1 MTPRPSPYRL
11 DNDDYWVVCEAA
23 NNLTKQACTLGSQH
37 LQDGMLQLQF
47 TREIAYFTKSLVN
60 DVEAGRKT
68 PEEAVLAM
76 RMEQR
81 DLGDQSFEIIKKGAG
96 FISGALQI
104 ATGATICYRT
114 GGLLCVVAGAPMIAH
129 GVNNIIEN
137 GQNLWTGRSDAQ
149 GPVRKGYQ
157 LLANTLGGKKQ
168 DGNVAYGAV
177 DIGLSIYSMGRL
189 VSKPGA
195 WRLFRYVKTDYVRA
209 HTTMGTGPI
218 MFEIGIDM
226 MTGQQ
231 IYVELKE

>member
-76 RMEQR
+76 KMEQA
-81 DLGDQSFEIIKKGAG
+81 DLIDQGGEVFKKGAG
-96 FISGALQI
+96 IIAGALQI
-104 ATGATICYRT
+104 ATGATICYGS
-114 GGLLCVVAGAPMIAH
+114 GGLLCVIAGGPMIAH

-137 GQNLWTGRSDAQ
+137 SVNLWTGRSDTQ
-149 GPVRKGYQ
+149 GPVRQGYQ
-157 LLANTLGGKKQ
+157 AVAKAVGGTAR
-168 DGNVAYGAV
+168 DGSVAYGTA
-177 DIGLSIYSMGRL
+177 DIGLSIYGMWRMVL
-189 VSKPGA
+189 KPGA
-195 WRLFRYVKTDYVRA
+195 WRLFRYVKTDYVRS
-209 HTTMGTGPI
+209 HTLMGTGPI
-218 MFEIGIDM
+218 LFEIGIDM
-226 MTGQQ
+226 QTGQQ

>member
-76 RMEQR
+76 KMEQR
-81 DLGDQSFEIIKKGAG
+81 SLLDQSSTATRQGAAA
-96 FISGALQI
+96 IAGALQI
-104 ATGATICYRT
+104 ASGVGACYASAMT
-114 GGLLCVVAGAPMIAH
+114 LCLGIGLPLIAH
-129 GVNNIIEN
+129 GINNVYE
-137 GQNLWTGRSDAQ
+137 GGRNLWEGRSDTE

-157 LLANTLGGKKQ
+157 SAAKALGGDAH
-168 DGNVAYGAV
+168 DGNIAYGTV
-177 DIGLSIYSMGRL
+177 DIGLSIYGIGKL
-189 VSKPGA
+189 VVKPDT
-195 WRLFRYVKTDYVRA
+195 WRLFRYINSDYIRNYRA
-209 HTTMGTGPI
+209 MGSASLMLESHVNLESGK
-218 MFEIGIDM
+218 
-226 MTGQQ
+226 Q
-231 IYVELKE
+231 IYKETKK